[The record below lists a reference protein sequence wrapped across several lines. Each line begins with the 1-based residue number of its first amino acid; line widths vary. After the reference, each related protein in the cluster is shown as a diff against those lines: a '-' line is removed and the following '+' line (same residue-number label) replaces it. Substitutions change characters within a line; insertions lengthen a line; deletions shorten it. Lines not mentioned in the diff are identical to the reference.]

1 MKLFGKKAGAA
12 PDLPWSGD
20 MYPEPCGEGPRLNY
34 PLSSYSSYAI
44 RWVSREKGADG
55 APLKVRTPVES
66 TKAFSLSGG
75 FTAAGRHYNS
85 LEQLYVE
92 HDSTKT
98 WCRDC
103 YGREVLYLA
112 ERFPCFDSC
121 DFENED
127 RFYRWFFLR
136 QNDRLTRIHHTDTT
150 RKIYVTEDVG
160 SIERSM
166 WSLMSM
172 FGYFKEG
179 KGHGV

>member
-1 MKLFGKKAGAA
+1 MKLFGKKAGTA
-12 PDLPWSGD
+12 PDLPWSGK

-34 PLSSYSSYAI
+34 PLSSYSSHLL
-44 RWVSREKGADG
+44 RWVSREKDADG
-55 APLKVRTPVES
+55 APLKVRTPFES
-66 TKAFSLSGG
+66 TRTFSVNGG
-75 FTAAGRHYNS
+75 FTAAGRHYDS

-92 HDSTKT
+92 YDSTKT

-150 RKIYVTEDVG
+150 GKIYVTEDLR
-160 SIERSM
+160 SIERNM
-166 WSLMSM
+166 WSLMGIC
-172 FGYFKEG
+172 GYFKER
-179 KGHGV
+179 

>member
-12 PDLPWSGD
+12 PDLPWSGK

-34 PLSSYSSYAI
+34 PLSSYSSHLL
-44 RWVSREKGADG
+44 RWVSREKDADG
-55 APLKVRTPVES
+55 APLEVRTPVES
-66 TKAFSLSGG
+66 TRTFGVNSG
-75 FTAAGRHYNS
+75 FTAAGRHYDS

-92 HDSTKT
+92 YDSTKT

-150 RKIYVTEDVG
+150 GKIYVTEDLR
-160 SIERSM
+160 SIERNM
-166 WSLMSM
+166 WSLMG
-172 FGYFKEG
+172 FCGYFKER
-179 KGHGV
+179 

>member
-12 PDLPWSGD
+12 PDLPWSGK

-34 PLSSYSSYAI
+34 PLSSYSSHLL
-44 RWVSREKGADG
+44 RWVSREKDADG

-66 TKAFSLSGG
+66 TRTFSVNGG
-75 FTAAGRHYNS
+75 FTAAGRHYDS

-92 HDSTKT
+92 YDSTKT

-150 RKIYVTEDVG
+150 GKIYVTEDLR
-160 SIERSM
+160 SIERNM
-166 WSLMSM
+166 WSLMGIC
-172 FGYFKEG
+172 GYFKER
-179 KGHGV
+179 